1 MGNEVSCNWSVSFLP
16 RRARVRFY
24 IGPGFFSYR
33 KNILSSTYGGLL
45 CKNSD
50 NLLSSLF
57 IELMRFVMR
66 KLWRLWAQALGEKS
80 GESDS
85 EADAI
90 ARFRTLLILQGV
102 ITNILISINILI
114 SWLK

>member
-1 MGNEVSCNWSVSFLP
+1 MM
-16 RRARVRFY
+16 
-24 IGPGFFSYR
+24 
-33 KNILSSTYGGLL
+33 KN
-45 CKNSD
+45 
-50 NLLSSLF
+50 
-57 IELMRFVMR
+57 
-66 KLWRLWAQALGEKS
+66 LWRLWAQALGEKS

-85 EADAI
+85 ESDAI

>member
-1 MGNEVSCNWSVSFLP
+1 MM
-16 RRARVRFY
+16 
-24 IGPGFFSYR
+24 
-33 KNILSSTYGGLL
+33 KN
-45 CKNSD
+45 
-50 NLLSSLF
+50 
-57 IELMRFVMR
+57 
-66 KLWRLWAQALGEKS
+66 LWRLWAQALGEKS

-90 ARFRTLLILQGV
+90 AMFHTLLILQGV

>member
-1 MGNEVSCNWSVSFLP
+1 
-16 RRARVRFY
+16 
-24 IGPGFFSYR
+24 
-33 KNILSSTYGGLL
+33 
-45 CKNSD
+45 
-50 NLLSSLF
+50 
-57 IELMRFVMR
+57 MR

-114 SWLK
+114 SWLKCQKKFIGLQGLIIQTHW

>member
-1 MGNEVSCNWSVSFLP
+1 MFLP
-16 RRARVRFY
+16 RRARVRFHAE
-24 IGPGFFSYR
+24 PGFFSYR
-33 KNILSSTYGGLL
+33 KNILSSTYGGII

-50 NLLSSLF
+50 NLSCSLF

-66 KLWRLWAQALGEKS
+66 KLWRLWAQSLGEKS